1 MYLKVSGSTITYPYS
16 VQNLKN
22 ENPSIS
28 FPTIIADSLLES
40 FNIYKVETK
49 SSGYDSDD
57 TKDVTEVTPTLS
69 GSVYVQTY
77 NITDADEETINKR
90 REIKWSEVRS
100 NRDSLLSECDW
111 TQFNDSPI
119 SGSTLTDWQTY
130 RQSLR
135 DITNQSTPYDI
146 TWPNRPSQK
155 LKDIYLIFI
164 SKKR

>member
-1 MYLKVSGSTITYPYS
+1 MYLKVSGSIITYPYS

-22 ENPSIS
+22 ENPNTS

-49 SSGYDSDD
+49 NSGYDSDD
-57 TKDVTEVTPTLS
+57 SKDVTEVTPTLS
-69 GSVYVQTY
+69 GSVYIQTY
-77 NITDADEETINKR
+77 TISDADTETINKR

-100 NRDSLLSECDW
+100 GRDSLLSESDW

-135 DITNQSTPYDI
+135 DITNQSDPYDI
-146 TWPNRPSQK
+146 TWPNIPS
-155 LKDIYLIFI
+155 
-164 SKKR
+164 

>member
-100 NRDSLLSECDW
+100 GRDSLLSESDW

-135 DITNQSTPYDI
+135 DITNQSDPYDI
-146 TWPNRPSQK
+146 TWPNIPS
-155 LKDIYLIFI
+155 
-164 SKKR
+164 

>member
-22 ENPSIS
+22 ENPNTS

-49 SSGYDSDD
+49 NSGYDSDD
-57 TKDVTEVTPTLS
+57 SKDVTEVTPTLS
-69 GSVYVQTY
+69 GSVYIQTY
-77 NITDADEETINKR
+77 TISDADTETINKR

-100 NRDSLLSECDW
+100 GRDSLLSESDW

-135 DITNQSTPYDI
+135 DITNQSDPYDI
-146 TWPNRPSQK
+146 TWPNIPS
-155 LKDIYLIFI
+155 
-164 SKKR
+164 

>member
-28 FPTIIADSLLES
+28 FPTIITDSLLES
-40 FNIYKVETK
+40 FNIYKVEVK
-49 SSGYDSDD
+49 SSGYDNDD
-57 TKDVTEVTPTLS
+57 SKDVTEVTPTLS
-69 GSVYVQTY
+69 GSIYIQTY
-77 NITDADEETINKR
+77 TISDADTETINKR

-100 NRDSLLSECDW
+100 SRDSLLSESDW

-135 DITNQSTPYDI
+135 DITNQSDPYDI
-146 TWPNRPSQK
+146 TWPNRPA
-155 LKDIYLIFI
+155 
-164 SKKR
+164 

>member
-146 TWPNRPSQK
+146 TWPSKPS
-155 LKDIYLIFI
+155 
-164 SKKR
+164 

>member
-1 MYLKVSGSTITYPYS
+1 MYLKVSGSIITYPYS

-22 ENPSIS
+22 ENPNTS

-49 SSGYDSDD
+49 NSGYDSDD
-57 TKDVTEVTPTLS
+57 SKDVTEVTPTLS
-69 GSVYVQTY
+69 GSIYIQTY
-77 NITDADEETINKR
+77 TISDADTETINKR

-100 NRDSLLSECDW
+100 GRDSLLSESDW

-135 DITNQSTPYDI
+135 DITNQSDPYDI
-146 TWPNRPSQK
+146 TWPNIPS
-155 LKDIYLIFI
+155 
-164 SKKR
+164 

>member
-28 FPTIIADSLLES
+28 FPTIITDSLLES
-40 FNIYKVETK
+40 FNIYKVEVK
-49 SSGYDSDD
+49 SSGYDNDD
-57 TKDVTEVTPTLS
+57 SKDVTEVTPTLS
-69 GSVYVQTY
+69 GSIYIQTY
-77 NITDADEETINKR
+77 TISDADTETINKR

-100 NRDSLLSECDW
+100 GRDSLLSESDW

-146 TWPNRPSQK
+146 TWPNRPS
-155 LKDIYLIFI
+155 
-164 SKKR
+164 

>member
-22 ENPSIS
+22 ENPNIS
-28 FPTIIADSLLES
+28 FPTIISDSLLES
-40 FNIYKVETK
+40 FNIYQVEMK
-49 SSGYDSDD
+49 NSGYDNDD

-69 GSVYVQTY
+69 GSIYIQTY
-77 NITDADEETINKR
+77 TISDADTETISKR

-100 NRDSLLSECDW
+100 GRDSLLSESDW

-146 TWPNRPSQK
+146 TWPNRPS
-155 LKDIYLIFI
+155 
-164 SKKR
+164 

>member
-16 VQNLKN
+16 AQNLKN

-28 FPTIIADSLLES
+28 FPTNITDSLLES
-40 FNIYKVETK
+40 FNIYKVEVK
-49 SSGYDSDD
+49 SSGYDNDD
-57 TKDVTEVTPTLS
+57 SKDVTEVTPTLS

-77 NITDADEETINKR
+77 TISDADTETINKR

-100 NRDSLLSECDW
+100 SRDSLLSESDW

-135 DITNQSTPYDI
+135 DITNQSDPYDI
-146 TWPNRPSQK
+146 TWPNIPS
-155 LKDIYLIFI
+155 
-164 SKKR
+164 

>member
-16 VQNLKN
+16 AQNLKN

-28 FPTIIADSLLES
+28 FPTNITDSLLES
-40 FNIYKVETK
+40 FNIYKVEVK
-49 SSGYDSDD
+49 SSGYDNDD
-57 TKDVTEVTPTLS
+57 SKDVTEVTPTLS
-69 GSVYVQTY
+69 GSIYIQTY
-77 NITDADEETINKR
+77 TISDADTETINKR

-100 NRDSLLSECDW
+100 GRDSLLSESDW

-135 DITNQSTPYDI
+135 DITNQSDPYDI
-146 TWPNRPSQK
+146 TWPNIPS
-155 LKDIYLIFI
+155 
-164 SKKR
+164 

>member
-1 MYLKVSGSTITYPYS
+1 MYLKVSGSIITYPYS

-22 ENPSIS
+22 ENPNTS

-49 SSGYDSDD
+49 NSGYDSDD
-57 TKDVTEVTPTLS
+57 SKDVTEVTPTLS

-77 NITDADEETINKR
+77 TISDADTETINKR

-100 NRDSLLSECDW
+100 GRDSLLSESDW

-135 DITNQSTPYDI
+135 DITNQSDPYDI
-146 TWPNRPSQK
+146 TWPNIPS
-155 LKDIYLIFI
+155 
-164 SKKR
+164 

>member
-28 FPTIIADSLLES
+28 FPTIITDSLLES
-40 FNIYKVETK
+40 FNIYKVEVK
-49 SSGYDSDD
+49 SSGYDNDD
-57 TKDVTEVTPTLS
+57 SKDVTEVTPTLS
-69 GSVYVQTY
+69 GSIYIQTY
-77 NITDADEETINKR
+77 TISDADTETINKR

-100 NRDSLLSECDW
+100 GRDSLLSESDW

-135 DITNQSTPYDI
+135 DITNQSDPYDI
-146 TWPNRPSQK
+146 TWPNRPS
-155 LKDIYLIFI
+155 
-164 SKKR
+164 

>member
-22 ENPSIS
+22 ENPNTS
-28 FPTIIADSLLES
+28 FPTIITDSLLES
-40 FNIYKVETK
+40 FNIYQVEMK

-57 TKDVTEVTPTLS
+57 SKDVTEVTPTLS
-69 GSVYVQTY
+69 GSIYIQTY
-77 NITDADEETINKR
+77 TISDADTETINKR

-100 NRDSLLSECDW
+100 SRDSLLSESDW

-135 DITNQSTPYDI
+135 DITNQSDPYDI
-146 TWPNRPSQK
+146 TWPNIPS
-155 LKDIYLIFI
+155 
-164 SKKR
+164 

>member
-22 ENPSIS
+22 ENPNTS

-40 FNIYKVETK
+40 FNIYKVESK
-49 SSGYDSDD
+49 NSGYDSDD

-146 TWPNRPSQK
+146 TWPNKPS
-155 LKDIYLIFI
+155 
-164 SKKR
+164 

>member
-22 ENPSIS
+22 ENPNTS

-40 FNIYKVETK
+40 FNIYKVEAK
-49 SSGYDSDD
+49 NSGYDNDD

-146 TWPNRPSQK
+146 TWPNRPS
-155 LKDIYLIFI
+155 
-164 SKKR
+164 

>member
-22 ENPSIS
+22 ENPNIS
-28 FPTIIADSLLES
+28 FPTIISDSLLES
-40 FNIYKVETK
+40 FNIYQVEMK
-49 SSGYDSDD
+49 NSGYDNDD
-57 TKDVTEVTPTLS
+57 TKDVTEVTPILS
-69 GSVYVQTY
+69 GSIYIQTY
-77 NITDADEETINKR
+77 TISDADTETISKR

-100 NRDSLLSECDW
+100 GRDSLLSESDW

-135 DITNQSTPYDI
+135 DITNQSDPYDI
-146 TWPNRPSQK
+146 TWPNIPS
-155 LKDIYLIFI
+155 
-164 SKKR
+164 

>member
-1 MYLKVSGSTITYPYS
+1 MYLKVSGSTTIYPYS

-22 ENPSIS
+22 ENLNTS
-28 FPTIIADSLLES
+28 FPTIITDSLLES
-40 FNIYKVETK
+40 FNIYKVEAK
-49 SSGYDSDD
+49 NSGYDNDD

-146 TWPNRPSQK
+146 TWPNKPS
-155 LKDIYLIFI
+155 
-164 SKKR
+164 

>member
-22 ENPSIS
+22 ENPNIS
-28 FPTIIADSLLES
+28 FPTIISDSLLES
-40 FNIYKVETK
+40 FNIYQVEMK
-49 SSGYDSDD
+49 NSGYDSDD
-57 TKDVTEVTPTLS
+57 TKDVTEVTPILS
-69 GSVYVQTY
+69 GSIYIQTY
-77 NITDADEETINKR
+77 TISDADTETISKR

-100 NRDSLLSECDW
+100 GRDSLLSESDW

-135 DITNQSTPYDI
+135 DITNQSDPYDI
-146 TWPNRPSQK
+146 TWPNIPS
-155 LKDIYLIFI
+155 
-164 SKKR
+164 

>member
-22 ENPSIS
+22 ENPNIS
-28 FPTIIADSLLES
+28 FPTIISDSLLES
-40 FNIYKVETK
+40 FNIYQVEIK
-49 SSGYDSDD
+49 NSGYDNNDA
-57 TKDVTEVTPTLS
+57 KDVTEVTPTLS
-69 GSVYVQTY
+69 GSVYIQTY
-77 NITDADEETINKR
+77 TISNADTETISKR

-100 NRDSLLSECDW
+100 GRDSLLSESDW

-135 DITNQSTPYDI
+135 DITNQSDPYDI
-146 TWPNRPSQK
+146 TWPNIPS
-155 LKDIYLIFI
+155 
-164 SKKR
+164 

>member
-22 ENPSIS
+22 ENPNIS
-28 FPTIIADSLLES
+28 FPTIISDSLLES
-40 FNIYKVETK
+40 FNIYQVEMK
-49 SSGYDSDD
+49 NSGYDNDD
-57 TKDVTEVTPTLS
+57 NKDVTEVTPTLS
-69 GSVYVQTY
+69 GSIYIQTY
-77 NITDADEETINKR
+77 TISDADTETINKR

-100 NRDSLLSECDW
+100 GRDSLLSESDW

-135 DITNQSTPYDI
+135 DITNQSDPYDI
-146 TWPNRPSQK
+146 TWPNIPS
-155 LKDIYLIFI
+155 
-164 SKKR
+164 